1 MPQNILNRALLIVG
15 VVVVSLFLCLPLEK
29 KINLGLDLQGGM
41 YLLLRV
47 DTSKLAV
54 QTEKAK
60 SDAVDRALEIIR
72 NRIDEFGVKEP
83 IVQGQ
88 GVDQIVVQ
96 LPGMTDRQRTLDL
109 IKRTA
114 VLEFKLVSNDSKAIA
129 DALAGKVPEDME
141 LKESEGER
149 LLVNK
154 TPELTGEFLET
165 ADVRFDQ
172 SSFGQPIVAMKLKG
186 EGIKKFADT
195 TAANVGRRLAIILDG
210 KIYSAPRINEAIP
223 SGEAVISGR
232 FTPDE
237 AKDLA
242 IVLRS
247 GALPAPLVIEEE
259 RTVGPLLG
267 QDSIRKG
274 IIASLIG
281 FLFVFVFMVYYY
293 GFSGLIANFALI
305 INVLIVLAGMGLFHS
320 TMTLP
325 GIAGILLTIGMA
337 VDANVLINERMR
349 DEFKTGKPIRTVV
362 VNGYNKAFSAI
373 FDSHMTNLISAFF
386 LFQFGTGPIRGFAVT
401 LTIGLLASLFTAIVV
416 TRVIVDYMLFKNKFK
431 TIAFRSF
438 LKKETHID
446 FLGKRRICYAFS
458 VLLFVACLVVF
469 VKKGSNSYGVEFTG
483 GQSQEYLFEKAMD
496 IDSLRSA
503 LKEAGLTEV
512 GIQQVRENP
521 RQVIIRTSQET
532 SDIVQKEFKK
542 RFPNDK
548 FDVLRLEKIGPTVGK
563 DLKKKAVL
571 ALAYSLLGILIYV
584 AFRFRNFDFAVGGIV
599 ALLHD
604 VVFTAGFLILMGKQ
618 IDLLI
623 VTALLTIAGYS
634 MSDTIVIFDRIRE
647 MMRVKYKSGMTEVIN
662 IAVNQTLSRTLMS
675 STVTLLV
682 VVAMYLWGGTILN
695 AFALALLF
703 GFIIGT
709 YSSIFIASP
718 IVLAC
723 RNFRKSSTAR

>member
-1 MPQNILNRALLIVG
+1 MPQNILNRVLLIVG
-15 VVVVSLFLCLPLEK
+15 VVVVSLFLCLPLGK

-703 GFIIGT
+703 GFVIGT

>member
-1 MPQNILNRALLIVG
+1 MPQNILNRVLLIVG

>member
-293 GFSGLIANFALI
+293 GFSGFIANFALL

>member
-1 MPQNILNRALLIVG
+1 MPKSILNRVLLILS
-15 VVVVSLFLCLPLEK
+15 VVVVSLFLCLPLDK

-47 DTSKLAV
+47 DTSKL
-54 QTEKAK
+54 TDRSEKTRA
-60 SDAVDRALEIIR
+60 DAVDRALEIIR

-88 GVDQIVVQ
+88 GLDQIVVQ

-114 VLEFKLVSNDSKAIA
+114 VLEFKLVSSDTKAIS

-141 LKESEGER
+141 LKESPEGER

-154 TPELTGEFLET
+154 TSELTGEFLET

-186 EGIKKFADT
+186 EGVKKFADVT
-195 TAANVGRRLAIILDG
+195 TANVGRRLAIILDG
-210 KIYSAPRINEAIP
+210 KVYSAPRINEAIP
-223 SGEAVISGR
+223 SGEAVITGR

-281 FLFVFVFMVYYY
+281 CLFVFVFMVYYY
-293 GFSGLIANFALI
+293 GFSGIIANFALL
-305 INVLIVLAGMGLFHS
+305 INVLIVLGGMGLFHS

-349 DEFKTGKPIRTVV
+349 DEFKTGKPIRAVV
-362 VNGYNKAFSAI
+362 TNGYNKAFSAI

-431 TIAFRSF
+431 TVAFRSF

-446 FLGKRRICYAFS
+446 FLGKRKICYAFS
-458 VLLFVACLVVF
+458 ILLFIVCTVVF

-483 GQSQEYLFEKAMD
+483 GQSQEYLFEKPVV

-503 LKEAGLTEV
+503 LKEVGLADV
-512 GIQQVRENP
+512 SIQQVKENS
-521 RQVIIRTSQET
+521 RQVIIRTSQES
-532 SDIVQKEFKK
+532 SDVVQKEFKK
-542 RFPNDK
+542 RFPDDR

-563 DLKKKAVL
+563 DLKKKALL
-571 ALAYSLLGILIYV
+571 ALAYSLLGILVYV
-584 AFRFRNFDFAVGGIV
+584 AFRFKNFDFAVGGIV

-604 VVFTAGFLILMGKQ
+604 VVFTAGFIILMGKQ

-647 MMRVKYKSGMTEVIN
+647 MIRIKYKVGLTEVIN
-662 IAVNQTLSRTLMS
+662 IAVNQTLARTLMS
-675 STVTLLV
+675 SSVTLLV
-682 VVAMYLWGGTILN
+682 VVAMYIWGGAILN
-695 AFALALLF
+695 VFALALLF

-723 RNFRKSSTAR
+723 RSFRKSGSR

>member
-723 RNFRKSSTAR
+723 RNFRKSSAAR